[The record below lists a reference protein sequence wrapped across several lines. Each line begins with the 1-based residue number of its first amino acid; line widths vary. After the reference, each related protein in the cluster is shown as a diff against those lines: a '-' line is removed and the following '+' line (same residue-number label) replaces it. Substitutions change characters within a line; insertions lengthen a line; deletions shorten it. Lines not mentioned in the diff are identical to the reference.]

1 MNQMKII
8 RCTHWFLTIFIIFY
22 IITGFG
28 ISNYQLIEAI
38 TFGLIT
44 KTIAFQLHYIL
55 IYPFVA
61 LLFIHIL
68 STLKFR
74 TGKNESG

>member
-1 MNQMKII
+1 MSKMKII

-28 ISNYQLIEAI
+28 ISNNQLIKAI
-38 TFGLIT
+38 TFDLIT
-44 KTIAFQLHYIL
+44 KPIAFQLHSFL

-68 STLKFR
+68 LTLKFR
-74 TGKNESG
+74 K